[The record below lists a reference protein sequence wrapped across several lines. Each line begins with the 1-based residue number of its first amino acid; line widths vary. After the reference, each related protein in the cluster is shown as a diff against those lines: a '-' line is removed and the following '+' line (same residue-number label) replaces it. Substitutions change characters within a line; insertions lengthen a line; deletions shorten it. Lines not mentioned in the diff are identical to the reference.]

1 MTTGNLRRQLGI
13 WPTTAMVISGM
24 IAVGIFLV
32 PAGMAKSLG
41 SPLLLL
47 VIWLTMAGMA
57 LCGSLCFGELASRYP
72 HAGGGY
78 VYLRE
83 AYGTPTAFLY
93 GWMSLMVLDPG
104 ITATL
109 ATGMASYAGH
119 IYAMDPVAMKLLA
132 ITVLAV
138 LTAVNIYG
146 VRIGAWIIVLL
157 TVFKVGVLAVISLL
171 GFGLGLGDW
180 SNFTPFVA
188 RPADSGPLFG
198 ALAGGIVGAFFAFAG
213 WWDLNKVAGE
223 IKDPARTLPRAL
235 LLAVGIVALTY
246 ITTSAVF
253 MYLVP
258 VSQVTS
264 DETFAAQA
272 GEVLFGRSG
281 GILFS
286 SVVILSIVGS
296 LTGLLLMAPR
306 VYFAMARDGVFL
318 RFAGAVHPAFG
329 TPYRAIA
336 IQGGLAS
343 LLVWL
348 GTFSQILDYFIFVAV
363 LFIALTVAGLFVVRR
378 RSAETPPYRT
388 PLYPVTPV
396 LFLILAAVL
405 LVLLFGNS
413 PVQALLGV
421 GVTALGIPVYL
432 LVFRKQSTQQRPS
445 GEDHGLD

>member
-132 ITVLAV
+132 IAVLAV

-235 LLAVGIVALTY
+235 LLAVGIVTLTY
-246 ITTSAVF
+246 ISTSAVF

-286 SVVILSIVGS
+286 SVVILSIAGS

-318 RFAGAVHPAFG
+318 RFASAVHPAFG

-343 LLVWL
+343 VLVWL

-363 LFIALTVAGLFVVRR
+363 LFIALTVAGLFMIRR
-378 RSAETPPYRT
+378 RQPDMPPYRT
-388 PLYPVTPV
+388 PFYPVTPIV
-396 LFLILAAVL
+396 FLILAAVL

-413 PVQALLGV
+413 PLQAMLGV
-421 GVTALGIPVYL
+421 GVTALGIPVYY
-432 LVFRKQSTQQRPS
+432 LVFRNQSTQQRQT
-445 GEDHGLD
+445 GEDHGMD

>member
-1 MTTGNLRRQLGI
+1 MTSVNLRRQLGI

-47 VIWLTMAGMA
+47 IVWLMMAGMA

-72 HAGGGY
+72 DAGGGY

-83 AYGTPTAFLY
+83 AFGTQTAFLY

-109 ATGMASYAGH
+109 ATGMSSYAGH
-119 IYAMDPVAMKLLA
+119 IFAMEPTAMKVVA
-132 ITVLAV
+132 IIVLVV
-138 LTAVNIYG
+138 LTGINILG
-146 VRIGAWIIVLL
+146 VRIGAWIIVFL
-157 TVFKVGVLAVISLL
+157 TVFKVGVLAVISIL

-180 SNFTPFVA
+180 SNFSPFVE
-188 RPADSGPLFG
+188 RPPDSGPLFG

-223 IKDPARTLPRAL
+223 IRDPTKTLPRAL
-235 LLAVGIVALTY
+235 FLAVGVVALTY
-246 ITTSAVF
+246 ISTSAVF

-286 SVVILSIVGS
+286 TVVIVSIIGS

-306 VYFAMARDGVFL
+306 VYFAMARDGMFL
-318 RFAGAVHPAFG
+318 RFAGVVHPTFG

-363 LFIALTVAGLFVVRR
+363 MFIALTVAGIFVIRR
-378 RSAETPPYRT
+378 KQTDMPPYRT
-388 PLYPVTPV
+388 PFYPVTPV
-396 LFLILAAVL
+396 VFLVLAAVL

-413 PVQALLGV
+413 PLQALLGV
-421 GVTALGIPVYL
+421 GVTALGIPVYY
-432 LVFRKQSTQQRPS
+432 LVFRNQSTK
-445 GEDHGLD
+445 E

>member
-1 MTTGNLRRQLGI
+1 MTSVNLRRQLGI

-47 VIWLTMAGMA
+47 IVWLMMAGMA

-72 HAGGGY
+72 DAGGGY

-83 AYGTPTAFLY
+83 AFGTQTAFLY

-109 ATGMASYAGH
+109 ATGMSSYAGH
-119 IYAMDPVAMKLLA
+119 IFAMEPTAMKVVA
-132 ITVLAV
+132 IIVLVV
-138 LTAVNIYG
+138 LTGINILG
-146 VRIGAWIIVLL
+146 VRIGAWIIVFL
-157 TVFKVGVLAVISLL
+157 TVFKVGVLAVISIL

-180 SNFTPFVA
+180 SNFSPFVE
-188 RPADSGPLFG
+188 RPPDSGPLFG

-223 IKDPARTLPRAL
+223 IRDPTKTLPRAL
-235 LLAVGIVALTY
+235 FLAVGVVALTY
-246 ITTSAVF
+246 ISTSAVF

-272 GEVLFGRSG
+272 GEVLLGRSG

-286 SVVILSIVGS
+286 TVVIVSIIGS

-306 VYFAMARDGVFL
+306 VYYAMARDGMFL
-318 RFAGAVHPAFG
+318 RFAGVVHPTFG

-363 LFIALTVAGLFVVRR
+363 MFIALTVAGIFVIRR
-378 RSAETPPYRT
+378 KQTDMPPYRT
-388 PLYPVTPV
+388 PFYPVTPV
-396 LFLILAAVL
+396 VFLVLAAVL

-413 PVQALLGV
+413 PLQALLGV
-421 GVTALGIPVYL
+421 GVTALGIPVYY
-432 LVFRKQSTQQRPS
+432 LVFRNQSTK
-445 GEDHGLD
+445 E

>member
-1 MTTGNLRRQLGI
+1 MTSVNLRRQLGI

-47 VIWLTMAGMA
+47 IVWLMMAGMA

-72 HAGGGY
+72 DAGGGY

-83 AYGTPTAFLY
+83 AFGTQTAFLY

-109 ATGMASYAGH
+109 ATGMSSYAGH
-119 IYAMDPVAMKLLA
+119 IFAMEPTAMKVVA
-132 ITVLAV
+132 IIVLVV
-138 LTAVNIYG
+138 LTGINILG
-146 VRIGAWIIVLL
+146 VRIGAWIIVFL
-157 TVFKVGVLAVISLL
+157 TVFKVGVLAVISIL

-180 SNFTPFVA
+180 SNFSPFVE
-188 RPADSGPLFG
+188 RPPDSGPLFG

-223 IKDPARTLPRAL
+223 IRDPTKTLPRAL
-235 LLAVGIVALTY
+235 FLAVGVVALTY
-246 ITTSAVF
+246 ISTSAVF

-286 SVVILSIVGS
+286 TVVIVSIIGS

-306 VYFAMARDGVFL
+306 VYYAMARDGMFL
-318 RFAGAVHPAFG
+318 RFAGVVHPTFG

-363 LFIALTVAGLFVVRR
+363 MFIALTVAGIFVIRR
-378 RSAETPPYRT
+378 KQTDMPPYRT
-388 PLYPVTPV
+388 PFYPVTPV
-396 LFLILAAVL
+396 VFLVLAAVL

-413 PVQALLGV
+413 PLQALLGV
-421 GVTALGIPVYL
+421 GVTALGIPVYY
-432 LVFRKQSTQQRPS
+432 LVFRNQSTK
-445 GEDHGLD
+445 E